1 MDFMSILKAISD
13 YGFLVVAGAGFIWYS
28 FSQSKS
34 IKKSQ
39 EEDRKLYIN
48 MNEKML
54 ATFEK
59 SIDNTRQDT
68 LQFNKSILD
77 EMKNLQT
84 QFNGFGDKFNHT
96 IECINDEVSLN
107 CEKISTTLKEEKV
120 LTDLQAEPICK
131 GILREQIMI
140 LADFVLDKV
149 AKNNLEVNKSII
161 SKEIYSEFKDRVQEG
176 ANLINRIPYNNEV
189 AKQNLYGFCDMRMKK
204 AYQDIVKVMDVSGKY
219 DRNYLEKEVRVIRDD
234 FITDINRVRLNEL

>member
-77 EMKNLQT
+77 EMKNLQL
-84 QFNGFGDKFNHT
+84 QFNNLGEKFNHT
-96 IECINDEVSLN
+96 IECVYTEMDMT
-107 CEKISTTLKEEKV
+107 CEKVTNVLREDKI

-140 LADFVLDKV
+140 SVDFVLDKV
-149 AKNNLEVNKSII
+149 SKNNLEINKSII
-161 SKEIYSEFKDRVQEG
+161 SKEIYSEFRDRFQEG
-176 ANLINRIPYNNEV
+176 INLIDRLPYENEV
-189 AKQNLYGFCDMRMKK
+189 VKQNLYKFYDNRMEKI
-204 AYQDIVKVMDVSGKY
+204 YQDIVKIMDVNGKY
-219 DRNYLEKEVRVIRDD
+219 DRNYLEKEVRVVRDD
-234 FITDINRVRLNEL
+234 FITDINRFKLN

>member
-1 MDFMSILKAISD
+1 MGFMSILKAISD
-13 YGFLVVAGAGFIWYS
+13 YGFLIVAGAGFIWYS

-77 EMKNLQT
+77 EMKNLQL
-84 QFNGFGDKFNHT
+84 QFNNLGEKFNHT
-96 IECINDEVSLN
+96 IECVYSEMDMT
-107 CEKISTTLKEEKV
+107 CEKVTNVLREDKI

-140 LADFVLDKV
+140 SADFVLDKV
-149 AKNNLEVNKSII
+149 SKNNLEVNKSII
-161 SKEIYSEFKDRVQEG
+161 SKEIYSEFKDRFQE
-176 ANLINRIPYNNEV
+176 AINLIDRLPYKNEV
-189 AKQNLYGFCDMRMKK
+189 VKQNLYKFYDNRMEKI
-204 AYQDIVKVMDVSGKY
+204 YQDIIKIMDVNGSY

-234 FITDINRVRLNEL
+234 FITDINRFRLN

>member
-77 EMKNLQT
+77 EMKNLQL
-84 QFNGFGDKFNHT
+84 QFNNLGEKFNHT
-96 IECINDEVSLN
+96 IECVYTEMDMTCDKVT
-107 CEKISTTLKEEKV
+107 KMLKEEKV
-120 LTDLQAEPICK
+120 LTDVQIEPLCK

-140 LADFVLDKV
+140 SVDFVLDKV
-149 AKNNLEVNKSII
+149 SKNNLEINKSII
-161 SKEIYSEFKDRVQEG
+161 SKEIYSEFKDRFQEG
-176 ANLINRIPYNNEV
+176 INLIDRLPYENEV
-189 AKQNLYGFCDMRMKK
+189 VKQNLYKFYDNRMEKI
-204 AYQDIVKVMDVSGKY
+204 YQDIIKIMDVSGSY
-219 DRNYLEKEVRVIRDD
+219 DRNYLEKEIRVIRDD

>member
-1 MDFMSILKAISD
+1 MNFMSILKAISD

-77 EMKNLQT
+77 EMKNLQL
-84 QFNGFGDKFNHT
+84 QFNNLGEKFSHT
-96 IECINDEVSLN
+96 IECVYTEMDMTCTKITDTLRND
-107 CEKISTTLKEEKV
+107 KV
-120 LTDLQAEPICK
+120 LTDLQAEPLCK

-140 LADFVLDKV
+140 SADFVLDKV
-149 AKNNLEVNKSII
+149 SKNNLEVNKSII

-176 ANLINRIPYNNEV
+176 ANLINRIPYDNET

-204 AYQDIVKVMDVSGKY
+204 AYQDIIKILDVQGSY

-234 FITDINRVRLNEL
+234 FITDINRVRLSEI